1 MLLEPKKNDFAR
13 QKHLMLKRKKKEMKV
28 ESLFVCIEKSREGEN
43 REDVSKLI
51 QCQFLVSTA
60 PLCFVLVMLAR
71 LLSVGVRFHGIIAR
85 CFFERL

>member
-28 ESLFVCIEKSREGEN
+28 ESLFVCIKKSREGEKG
-43 REDVSKLI
+43 EDVGKFI
-51 QCQFLVSTA
+51 QCQYPVSTA
-60 PLCFVLVMLAR
+60 PLCFVVAMLVR
-71 LLSVGVRFHGIIAR
+71 LLSVGFRFHGIIAR